1 MRLGEFARR
10 GGVSASKVRFY
21 EAEGLLPQS
30 ARSANGYRSYDEGD
44 LRIIGFVH
52 RARGLGFTL
61 AEIALFMSRPA
72 AARRAK
78 ADVVSALEAKLAGA
92 DRLMAE
98 LTERRG
104 RITTML
110 AELKDDQH

>member
-1 MRLGEFARR
+1 
-10 GGVSASKVRFY
+10 
-21 EAEGLLPQS
+21 
-30 ARSANGYRSYDEGD
+30 
-44 LRIIGFVH
+44 
-52 RARGLGFTL
+52 
-61 AEIALFMSRPA
+61 MSRPA